1 MASTGMDS
9 VTSLR
14 RWRRPSCWYLC
25 NYLRI
30 DSRISAGWRRAH
42 EVPQG
47 VDQESRTCGAEQVF
61 DHRNPFVDAPI
72 KLSLR

>member
-1 MASTGMDS
+1 
-9 VTSLR
+9 
-14 RWRRPSCWYLC
+14 
-25 NYLRI
+25 
-30 DSRISAGWRRAH
+30 
-42 EVPQG
+42 VPQG